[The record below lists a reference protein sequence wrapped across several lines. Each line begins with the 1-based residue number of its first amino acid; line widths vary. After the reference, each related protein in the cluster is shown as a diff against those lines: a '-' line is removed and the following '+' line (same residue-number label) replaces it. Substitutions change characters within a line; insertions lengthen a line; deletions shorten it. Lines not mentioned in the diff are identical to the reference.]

1 MRQAA
6 TFCGNSDSIDLHD
19 LRMAESAWHV
29 SGRSCNATCRT
40 YHRVRPLLRCLGL
53 SAEPADQAE
62 FFKTSL
68 TEAIG
73 NGARDILI
81 CGTSDTAMPEM
92 ALAIAD
98 AMSVPV
104 QLHLLDICK
113 TPGQLA
119 LEHCQST
126 PSNLRVETANILNW
140 TTALR
145 FDAIVT
151 HSLLGQFS
159 PDMRPALFAKWHQL
173 LRPGGQVITVNRI
186 RPQSKVRSYNSDTAM
201 ALADETVRRYE
212 FDNPGGD
219 IGSDELHRAV
229 MDYCR
234 DRRSHPVES
243 VGQVSGLCTEAGLEI
258 QTLETRKSTPRS
270 AGLTGPAMPDGGT
283 YCHLVAARP
292 IDQPLR

>member
-1 MRQAA
+1 
-6 TFCGNSDSIDLHD
+6 
-19 LRMAESAWHV
+19 MAESAWQM
-29 SGRSCNATCRT
+29 SGRSCNVTCQT
-40 YHRVRPLLRCLGL
+40 YHKVRPLLRCLGL
-53 SAEPADQAE
+53 SAEPADQAD
-62 FFKTSL
+62 FFKSSFTA
-68 TEAIG
+68 AIQS
-73 NGARDILI
+73 GARDILI
-81 CGTSDTAMPEM
+81 CGSSDTAMPEM
-92 ALAIAD
+92 VLAIAD

-119 LEHCQST
+119 LKHCQST

-212 FDNPGGD
+212 SGNPGGG

-234 DRRSHPVES
+234 DRRSYPVES

-258 QTLETRKSTPRS
+258 RMLEARKSTPRS
-270 AGLTGPAMPDGGT
+270 AGLSGPAMPDGGT
-283 YCHLVAARP
+283 YCHLVAARL
-292 IDQPLR
+292 IDRQHC